1 MRNYSTYKIVYNR
14 KDHKDKKGSALVQIE
29 IHLPDGSRKYVST
42 GLKIPETEWDSKT
55 RQITGTPFATRLN
68 NQIAQQVAKIRAH
81 ELTLIDS
88 NQLLNSNEVNIALE
102 KKAAGSFIAFMRD
115 QIAARNDIAP
125 GTRYLHTRV
134 ANRLEQHGIIRFT
147 DLTYINIVSF
157 DQFISK
163 ELKAQPSIAKH
174 HQVVKTYITMA
185 TKANLLAYG
194 SNPYLKFTFSKG
206 KNKIRTR
213 LDDNEIEALIKQPAS
228 MTRDCAVFQ
237 LFTGITH
244 KDLEQLT
251 KKNLRRDGSDVWLEG
266 LRKKSGEMYTI
277 YLLPE
282 AVEIIDRYAGSEKLL
297 PCRDLWGYNRDLK
310 ILGASCGFTK
320 MLTSYVLRHTA
331 ATWMLRKGV
340 PITTI
345 SNILGHTSI
354 ETTLVYAKLEKQIIK
369 EQMISAFSKPR
380 GNTPHNSE
388 PIQPKQS

>member
-1 MRNYSTYKIVYNR
+1 MRNYATYKVVWNR
-14 KDHKDKKGSALVQIE
+14 KNQAGAALVQIE
-29 IHLPDGSRKYVST
+29 ILLPNGKQKYVGT
-42 GLKIPETEWDSKT
+42 GLKITASEWDSKS
-55 RQITGTPFATRLN
+55 RQITGPFATRLN
-68 NQIAQQVAKIRAH
+68 KQIAEKIAKIRTH
-81 ELTLIDS
+81 EITLLDNNKQLTA
-88 NQLLNSNEVNIALE
+88 NEVDIAFE
-102 KKAAGSFIAFMRD
+102 KKDSGSFLAFMRD

-134 ANRLEQHGIIRFT
+134 ANRLEQHGIIKFT

-174 HQVVKTYITMA
+174 HQVVKTYINMA
-185 TKANLLAYG
+185 TNANLLAYG
-194 SNPYLKFTFSKG
+194 ANPYLKFTFSKG

-213 LDDNEIEALIKQPAS
+213 LDDNEIEALLKQPAS

-282 AVEIIDRYAGSEKLL
+282 AVEIIDRGAGHEHLI

-310 ILGASCGFTK
+310 VLGAACGLSK
-320 MLTSYVLRHTA
+320 VLTSYVLRHTA

-354 ETTLVYAKLEKQIIK
+354 ETTLIYAKLEKQIIK
-369 EQMISAFSKPR
+369 EQMITAFSKPR
-380 GNTPHNSE
+380 ENNPHNSE
-388 PIQPKQS
+388 LIQPKQS

>member
-1 MRNYSTYKIVYNR
+1 
-14 KDHKDKKGSALVQIE
+14 
-29 IHLPDGSRKYVST
+29 
-42 GLKIPETEWDSKT
+42 
-55 RQITGTPFATRLN
+55 
-68 NQIAQQVAKIRAH
+68 
-81 ELTLIDS
+81 
-88 NQLLNSNEVNIALE
+88 
-102 KKAAGSFIAFMRD
+102 MRD

-134 ANRLEQHGIIRFT
+134 ANRLEQHGIIKFT

-174 HQVVKTYITMA
+174 HQVVKTYINMA
-185 TKANLLAYG
+185 TNANLLGYG
-194 SNPYLKFTFSKG
+194 ANPYLKFTFSKG

-213 LDDNEIEALIKQPAS
+213 LDDNEIEALIKQPVS

-282 AVEIIDRYAGSEKLL
+282 AVEIIDRYAGHEHLI

-310 ILGASCGFTK
+310 VLGAAFGLSK
-320 MLTSYVLRHTA
+320 VLTSYVLRHTA

-369 EQMISAFSKPR
+369 EQMINAFSKPR
-380 GNTPHNSE
+380 ENNPRNSE

>member
-1 MRNYSTYKIVYNR
+1 MRNYSTYKIVWDRRGN
-14 KDHKDKKGSALVQIE
+14 KGNAPVEIE
-29 IHLPDGSRKYVST
+29 IHLPDGTRKYVAT
-42 GLKIPETEWDSKT
+42 GLKIPANEWDAKS
-55 RQITGTPFATRLN
+55 RQITNSPFATKLN
-68 NQIAQQVAKIRAH
+68 NQISDKVGKIRAH
-81 ELTLIDS
+81 ELILIDS
-88 NQLLNSNEVNIALE
+88 NRLLTGNEVNFALE
-102 KKAAGSFIAFMRD
+102 KKAAGSFVAFMRD
-115 QIAARNDIAP
+115 QIAARNDIAS

-134 ANRLEQHGIIRFT
+134 ANRLEQHGIKQFT

-174 HQVVKTYITMA
+174 HQVVKTYVTMA

-282 AVEIIDRYAGSEKLL
+282 AVEIIDRYAGHEHLI

-310 ILGASCGFTK
+310 VLGAACGLSK
-320 MLTSYVLRHTA
+320 VLTSYVLRHTA

-354 ETTLVYAKLEKQIIK
+354 ETTLIYAKLEKQIIK

-380 GNTPHNSE
+380 ENIPHNSE
-388 PIQPKQS
+388 LIQPKQS

>member
-1 MRNYSTYKIVYNR
+1 MRNYATYKVVWNR
-14 KDHKDKKGSALVQIE
+14 KNQAGAALVQIE
-29 IHLPDGSRKYVST
+29 ILLPNGKQKYIGT
-42 GLKIPETEWDSKT
+42 GLKITASEWDSKS
-55 RQITGTPFATRLN
+55 RQITGPFATRLN
-68 NQIAQQVAKIRAH
+68 KQIAEKIAKIRTH
-81 ELTLIDS
+81 EITLLDNNKQLTA
-88 NQLLNSNEVNIALE
+88 NEVDIALE
-102 KKAAGSFIAFMRD
+102 KKDSGSFLAFMRE

-134 ANRLEQHGIIRFT
+134 ANRLEQHGIIKFT

-174 HQVVKTYITMA
+174 HQVVKTYINMA
-185 TKANLLAYG
+185 TNANLLAYG
-194 SNPYLKFTFSKG
+194 ANPYLKFTFSKG

-213 LDDNEIEALIKQPAS
+213 LDDNEIEALIKQPVS

-282 AVEIIDRYAGSEKLL
+282 AVEIIDRYAGHDHLI

-310 ILGASCGFTK
+310 VLGAACGLSK
-320 MLTSYVLRHTA
+320 ALTSYVLRHTA

-354 ETTLVYAKLEKQIIK
+354 ETTLIYAKLEKQIIK
-369 EQMISAFSKPR
+369 EQMISAFAKPR
-380 GNTPHNSE
+380 GNNPHNSE

>member
-1 MRNYSTYKIVYNR
+1 
-14 KDHKDKKGSALVQIE
+14 
-29 IHLPDGSRKYVST
+29 
-42 GLKIPETEWDSKT
+42 
-55 RQITGTPFATRLN
+55 
-68 NQIAQQVAKIRAH
+68 
-81 ELTLIDS
+81 
-88 NQLLNSNEVNIALE
+88 LE
-102 KKAAGSFIAFMRD
+102 KKDSGSFLAFMRE

-134 ANRLEQHGIIRFT
+134 ANRLEQHGIIKFT

-174 HQVVKTYITMA
+174 HQVVKTYINMA
-185 TKANLLAYG
+185 TNANLLAYG
-194 SNPYLKFTFSKG
+194 ANPYLKFTFSKG

-282 AVEIIDRYAGSEKLL
+282 AVEIIDRYAGHDHLIQ
-297 PCRDLWGYNRDLK
+297 CRDLWGYNRDLK
-310 ILGASCGFTK
+310 VLGAACGFSK
-320 MLTSYVLRHTA
+320 ALTSYVLRHTA

-354 ETTLVYAKLEKQIIK
+354 ETTLIYAKLEKQIIK

-380 GNTPHNSE
+380 ENNPHNSE
-388 PIQPKQS
+388 PTQPAQS

>member
-1 MRNYSTYKIVYNR
+1 MRNYSTYKIVWDRRGN
-14 KDHKDKKGSALVQIE
+14 KGNAPVEIE
-29 IHLPDGSRKYVST
+29 IHLPDGTRKYVAT
-42 GLKIPETEWDSKT
+42 GLKIPANEWDAKS
-55 RQITGTPFATRLN
+55 RQITNSPFATKLN
-68 NQIAQQVAKIRAH
+68 NQISDKVGKIRAH
-81 ELTLIDS
+81 ELILIDS
-88 NQLLNSNEVNIALE
+88 NRLLTGNEVNIALE
-102 KKAAGSFIAFMRD
+102 KKAAGSFVAFMRD
-115 QIAARNDIAP
+115 QIAARNDIAS

-134 ANRLEQHGIIRFT
+134 ANRLEQNGIKQFT

-174 HQVVKTYITMA
+174 HQVVKTYVNMA

-194 SNPYLKFTFSKG
+194 ANPYLKFTFSKG

-228 MTRDCAVFQ
+228 VTRDCAVFQ

-244 KDLEQLT
+244 RDLEQLT

-282 AVEIIDRYAGSEKLL
+282 AVEIIDRNAGHDHLI

-310 ILGASCGFTK
+310 VLAAACGLSK
-320 MLTSYVLRHTA
+320 VLTSYVLRHTA
-331 ATWMLRKGV
+331 ASWMLRKGV

-354 ETTLVYAKLEKQIIK
+354 ETTLIYAKLEKQIMK
-369 EQMISAFSKPR
+369 EQMVSAFAKPR
-380 GNTPHNSE
+380 ENKPRNSE
-388 PIQPKQS
+388 QVQPEQS

>member
-1 MRNYSTYKIVYNR
+1 MRNYATYKVVWNR
-14 KDHKDKKGSALVQIE
+14 KNQAGAALVQIE
-29 IHLPDGSRKYVST
+29 ILLPNGKQKYVGT
-42 GLKIPETEWDSKT
+42 GLKITASEWDSKS
-55 RQITGTPFATRLN
+55 RQITGPFATRLN
-68 NQIAQQVAKIRAH
+68 KQIAEKIAKIRTH
-81 ELTLIDS
+81 EITLLEDNKQLTA
-88 NQLLNSNEVNIALE
+88 NEVDIALE
-102 KKAAGSFIAFMRD
+102 KKDSGSFLAFMRD

-134 ANRLEQHGIIRFT
+134 ANRLEQHGIIKFT

-174 HQVVKTYITMA
+174 HQVVKTYINMA
-185 TKANLLAYG
+185 TNANLLSYG
-194 SNPYLKFTFSKG
+194 ANPYLKFTFSKG

-213 LDDNEIEALIKQPAS
+213 LDDNEIETLIKKPAS

-251 KKNLRRDGSDVWLEG
+251 KRNLRRDGSDVWLEG

-282 AVEIIDRYAGSEKLL
+282 AVEIIDRYAGNEKLI

-320 MLTSYVLRHTA
+320 ILTSYVLRHTA

-380 GNTPHNSE
+380 ENNPHNSE

>member
-1 MRNYSTYKIVYNR
+1 MRNYSTYKIVWDRRGN
-14 KDHKDKKGSALVQIE
+14 KGNAPVEIE
-29 IHLPDGSRKYVST
+29 IHLPDGTRKYVAT
-42 GLKIPETEWDSKT
+42 GLKIPANEWDAKS
-55 RQITGTPFATRLN
+55 RQITNSPFATKLN
-68 NQIAQQVAKIRAH
+68 NQISDKVGKIRAH
-81 ELTLIDS
+81 ELILIDS
-88 NQLLNSNEVNIALE
+88 NRLLTGNEVNIALE
-102 KKAAGSFIAFMRD
+102 KKASGSFVAFMRD
-115 QIAARNDIAP
+115 QIAARNDIAS

-134 ANRLEQHGIIRFT
+134 ANRLEQHGIKLFT

-174 HQVVKTYITMA
+174 HQVVKTYVTMA

-282 AVEIIDRYAGSEKLL
+282 AVEIIDRYAGHEHLI

-310 ILGASCGFTK
+310 VLGAACGLSK
-320 MLTSYVLRHTA
+320 VLTSYVLRHTA

-354 ETTLVYAKLEKQIIK
+354 ETTLIYAKLEKQIIK
-369 EQMISAFSKPR
+369 EQMISAFAKPR
-380 GNTPHNSE
+380 ENTPRNSE
-388 PIQPKQS
+388 QVQPAQS

>member
-1 MRNYSTYKIVYNR
+1 MRNYSTYKIVWDR
-14 KDHKDKKGSALVQIE
+14 RGSKGNAPVEIE
-29 IHLPDGSRKYVST
+29 IHLPDGSRKYVAT
-42 GLKIPETEWDSKT
+42 GLKIPANEWDAKS
-55 RQITGTPFATRLN
+55 RQITNSAFATKLN
-68 NQIAQQVAKIRAH
+68 NQISDKVGKIRAH
-81 ELTLIDS
+81 ELILIDS
-88 NQLLNSNEVNIALE
+88 NRLLTGNEINIALE
-102 KKAAGSFIAFMRD
+102 KKAAGSFVAFMRD
-115 QIAARNDIAP
+115 QIAARNDIAS

-134 ANRLEQHGIIRFT
+134 ANRLEQQGIKQFT

-174 HQVVKTYITMA
+174 HQVVKTYVNMA

-194 SNPYLKFTFSKG
+194 ANPYLKFTFSKG

-228 MTRDCAVFQ
+228 VPRDCAVFQ

-282 AVEIIDRYAGSEKLL
+282 AVEIIDRNAGHDHLI

-310 ILGASCGFTK
+310 VLAAACGLSK
-320 MLTSYVLRHTA
+320 VLTSYVLRHTA
-331 ATWMLRKGV
+331 ASWMLRKGV

-354 ETTLVYAKLEKQIIK
+354 ETTLIYAKLEKQIMK
-369 EQMISAFSKPR
+369 EQMVSAFAKPLENKPR
-380 GNTPHNSE
+380 NSE
-388 PIQPKQS
+388 QVQPEQS

>member
-1 MRNYSTYKIVYNR
+1 MRNYATYKVVWNR
-14 KDHKDKKGSALVQIE
+14 KNQAGAALVQIE
-29 IHLPDGSRKYVST
+29 ILLPNGKQKYVGT
-42 GLKIPETEWDSKT
+42 GLKITASEWDSKS
-55 RQITGTPFATRLN
+55 RQITGPFATRLN
-68 NQIAQQVAKIRAH
+68 KQIAEKIAKIRTH
-81 ELTLIDS
+81 EITLLEDNKQLTA
-88 NQLLNSNEVNIALE
+88 NEVDIALE
-102 KKAAGSFIAFMRD
+102 KKDSGSFLAFMRD

-134 ANRLEQHGIIRFT
+134 ANRLEQHGIIKFT

-174 HQVVKTYITMA
+174 HQVVKTYINMA
-185 TKANLLAYG
+185 TNANLLAYG
-194 SNPYLKFTFSKG
+194 ANPYLKFTFSKG
-206 KNKIRTR
+206 KNKLRTR
-213 LDDNEIEALIKQPAS
+213 LDDNEIEALIKKPAS
-228 MTRDCAVFQ
+228 ITRDCAVFQ
-237 LFTGITH
+237 LYTGITH
-244 KDLEQLT
+244 RDLEQLT
-251 KKNLRRDGSDVWLEG
+251 KRNLRRDGSDVWLEG

-282 AVEIIDRYAGSEKLL
+282 AVEIIDRYAGNEKLI

-320 MLTSYVLRHTA
+320 ILTSYVLRHTA

-380 GNTPHNSE
+380 ENNPHNSE

>member
-1 MRNYSTYKIVYNR
+1 MRNYATYKVVWNR
-14 KDHKDKKGSALVQIE
+14 KNQAGAALVQIE
-29 IHLPDGSRKYVST
+29 ILLPNGKQKYIGT
-42 GLKIPETEWDSKT
+42 GLKITASEWDSKS
-55 RQITGTPFATRLN
+55 RQITGPFATRLN
-68 NQIAQQVAKIRAH
+68 KQIAEKIAKIRTH
-81 ELTLIDS
+81 EITLLDNNKQLTA
-88 NQLLNSNEVNIALE
+88 NEVDIALE
-102 KKAAGSFIAFMRD
+102 KKDSGSFLAFMRD

-134 ANRLEQHGIIRFT
+134 ANRLEQHGIIKFT

-174 HQVVKTYITMA
+174 HQVVKTYINMA
-185 TKANLLAYG
+185 TNANLLAYG
-194 SNPYLKFTFSKG
+194 ANPYLKFTFSKG

-213 LDDNEIEALIKQPAS
+213 LDDNEIEALIKQPVS

-282 AVEIIDRYAGSEKLL
+282 AVEIIDRYAGHDHLI

-310 ILGASCGFTK
+310 VLGAACGLSK
-320 MLTSYVLRHTA
+320 ALTSYVLRHTA

-354 ETTLVYAKLEKQIIK
+354 ETTLIYAKLEKQIIK
-369 EQMISAFSKPR
+369 EQMISAFAKPR
-380 GNTPHNSE
+380 GNNPHNSE

>member
-1 MRNYSTYKIVYNR
+1 MRNYATYKVVWNR
-14 KDHKDKKGSALVQIE
+14 KNQAGAALVQIE
-29 IHLPDGSRKYVST
+29 ILLPNGKQKYVGT
-42 GLKIPETEWDSKT
+42 GLKITSSEWDSKS
-55 RQITGTPFATRLN
+55 RQITGPFATRLN
-68 NQIAQQVAKIRAH
+68 KQIAEKIAKIRTH
-81 ELTLIDS
+81 EITLLDNNKQLTA
-88 NQLLNSNEVNIALE
+88 NEVDIALE
-102 KKAAGSFIAFMRD
+102 KKDSGSFLAFMRE

-134 ANRLEQHGIIRFT
+134 ANRLEQHGIIKFP

-174 HQVVKTYITMA
+174 HQVVKTYINMA
-185 TKANLLAYG
+185 TNANLLAYG
-194 SNPYLKFTFSKG
+194 ANPYLKFTFSKG

-277 YLLPE
+277 YLLSE
-282 AVEIIDRYAGSEKLL
+282 AVEIIDRYAGHEHLI

-310 ILGASCGFTK
+310 VLGAACGLSK
-320 MLTSYVLRHTA
+320 VLTSYVLRHTA

-354 ETTLVYAKLEKQIIK
+354 ETTLIYAKLEKQIIK
-369 EQMISAFSKPR
+369 EQMISAFAKPR
-380 GNTPHNSE
+380 GNTPRNSE
-388 PIQPKQS
+388 QVQPAQS